1 MMRIMRARPA
11 RSLGTILALFALLL
25 QAGVAL
31 AHQPLLVGAFA
42 PGVGLAMCHVA
53 TGNAPE
59 KSGGTGPSAP
69 DKVAF
74 CSICLGLQAS
84 ASFCLPVPAVAGLAR
99 ALPQAVKLALPPDFS
114 GALPVATWHIA
125 KPTPGAKAPTR
136 SGW

>member
-53 TGNAPE
+53 SGNAPE
-59 KSGGTGPSAP
+59 KSGGTAPSAP

-99 ALPQAVKLALPPDFS
+99 ALPQAVKLALPPDPIRAMRIP
-114 GALPVATWHIA
+114 ALSSQPRAP
-125 KPTPGAKAPTR
+125 PTLV
-136 SGW
+136 